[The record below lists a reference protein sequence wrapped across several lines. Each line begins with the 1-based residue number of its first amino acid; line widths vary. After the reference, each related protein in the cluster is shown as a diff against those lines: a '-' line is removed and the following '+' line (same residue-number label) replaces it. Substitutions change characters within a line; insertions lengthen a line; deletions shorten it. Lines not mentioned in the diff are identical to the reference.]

1 MTRLSAT
8 ERRTGDA
15 APHGT
20 KTGPNRRTPLAWPN
34 RTANAFTQATSLWF
48 LLCLAI
54 WPSAQAE
61 GLADSATI
69 DDCQYAD
76 NASSQAAW
84 EPMGAT
90 APAVAGLID
99 GRKVL
104 RLPCNFAGTRIE
116 RASWDKKVNLDLVSC
131 KGIQFKLLCR
141 DASPVSYFSI
151 YFQSGEGWYHGSFFP
166 EVTNGWNIIS
176 IDKMETSAEGKP
188 AGWGHIQTLRISA
201 WRGRDA
207 DTEFYLSDLRKTD
220 QLGVDASVAIVRG
233 ESAAR
238 YSPGE
243 ARSVEQF
250 TEAVARNLRAVDV
263 GCAVISD
270 LDVTAER
277 LNQAK
282 LVILPHNPSM
292 PEAVQEELV
301 RYMNNGGKLLAF
313 YSVPEKLRAALR
325 IEGGQHV
332 KAQHPGHFSTIRFRT
347 NALAGAP
354 TSVGQQSW
362 NINAVQPG
370 ASAGRVFADWL
381 DEKGQPTGYAAVL
394 GSTNWLVMTH
404 VLLPDDAANK
414 GRMLLAMVGH
424 LAPGIWR
431 QAAEASIGRIGMIG
445 GFTNYNQAV
454 SQISASAGSDTRVA
468 KALADA
474 RALRESAI
482 ERTSEQKFGEATD
495 QAAAAGERLNEAFC
509 MAQKPLPGE
518 FRAFWCHSAFG
529 VDGMEWDEAIRRL
542 AENGFTAIVPNMLWG
557 GAAFYESKV
566 LPVASEAVKRGDQI
580 TQCLAACRKYGLQV
594 HVWKVNWNLGSAAPK
609 ALIDKMRVEGRLQA
623 SSEGK
628 EEPWLCPSHPE
639 NQKLEID
646 SMVEIVRNYG
656 VEGIHFDYIRY
667 PDGDHCF
674 CGGCRERFQRATG
687 AEIRKWPQDVA
698 AGTPLRQRWLDWRR
712 GNITAVVKA
721 TSEQARAIRSR
732 IKLSAAVFPNW
743 TTDRDGV
750 GQDWKLWCEQGYL
763 DFVCPMDYTPSNRRF
778 ENLVAQQVQWAG
790 KIPCYP
796 GIGVSASSSS
806 FGVDRVIE
814 QIKIT
819 RGYNTRGFIIFN
831 YGVAESRDLVP
842 MLGLGI
848 TGKPVTSDR

>member
-8 ERRTGDA
+8 QRHPGDA
-15 APHGT
+15 APHRT
-20 KTGPNRRTPLAWPN
+20 QTRPSRRTQSAWPTG
-34 RTANAFTQATSLWF
+34 TANAFKQVTFLWF
-48 LLCLAI
+48 LGCLIFWA
-54 WPSAQAE
+54 SAHSK

-69 DDCQYAD
+69 DECQYAD
-76 NASSQAAW
+76 NASTQAAW

-90 APAVAGLID
+90 APAAAGQID

-104 RLPCNFAGTRIE
+104 RLPCNFADAKIE
-116 RASWDKKVNLDLVSC
+116 RASWDRKVSLDLVSC

-141 DASPVSYFSI
+141 DTSPVSYFSI
-151 YFQSGEGWYHGSFFP
+151 YFQSGEGWYHGTFFP
-166 EVTNGWNIIS
+166 ELTNGWNIIS
-176 IDKMETSAEGKP
+176 IDKIQTSAEGKP
-188 AGWGHIQTLRISA
+188 GGWEHIQTLRISA
-201 WRGRDA
+201 WRGSDA
-207 DTEFYLSDLRKTD
+207 NTEFYLSDLRKTD

-238 YSPGE
+238 HSPGE

-250 TEAVARNLRAVDV
+250 TESVARNLRTVDL

-270 LDVTAER
+270 LDLTAER
-277 LNQAK
+277 LKQAK
-282 LVILPHNPSM
+282 LVVLPHNPSM
-292 PEAVQEELV
+292 PEAVQEELI
-301 RYMNNGGKLLAF
+301 RYINNGGKLLAF
-313 YSVPEKLRAALR
+313 YSVPEKLRTALR

-332 KAQHPGHFSTIRFRT
+332 TARHPGYFSTIRFRT
-347 NALAGAP
+347 NALPGAP
-354 TSVGQQSW
+354 ESVGQQSW
-362 NINAVQPG
+362 NINALQPS
-370 ASAGRVFADWL
+370 ADAGRVFADWM

-404 VLLPDDAANK
+404 VLLADDAANK
-414 GRMLLAMVGH
+414 SRMLLAMAGH
-424 LAPGIWR
+424 LAPELWR
-431 QAAEASIGRIGMIG
+431 QAAEAGVGRIGMIG
-445 GFTNYNQAV
+445 GFTNYDQAV
-454 SQISASAGSDTRVA
+454 GQIARWGRSDRRVT
-468 KALADA
+468 KALADT
-474 RALRESAI
+474 RTLRESAI
-482 ERTSEQKFGEATD
+482 KRTSEQKFGEATD
-495 QAAAAGERLNEAFC
+495 QAAAGSERLKEAFC

-529 VDGMEWDEAIRRL
+529 VDGLEWDEAVRRL

-566 LPVASEAVKRGDQI
+566 LPVASEAATRGDQI

-594 HVWKVNWNLGSAAPK
+594 HVWKVNWNLGAAAPK
-609 ALIDKMRVEGRLQA
+609 ALIDKMRAEGRLQA

-628 EEPWLCPSHPE
+628 EELWLCPSHPG

-656 VEGIHFDYIRY
+656 VDGIHFDYIRY

-674 CGGCRERFQRATG
+674 CAGCRERFQSATG
-687 AEIRKWPQDVA
+687 TAIQKWPQDVGPGA
-698 AGTPLRQRWLDWRR
+698 PLRQQWLDWRR
-712 GNITAVVKA
+712 SNITAVVKA
-721 TSEQARAIRSR
+721 TSEQARAMQPK

-743 TTDRDGV
+743 TSDRDGV
-750 GQDWKLWCEQGYL
+750 GQDWKLWCEKGYL

-778 ENLVAQQVQWAG
+778 ENMVTQQVQWAG
-790 KIPCYP
+790 KTPCYP
-796 GIGVSASSSS
+796 GIGVSASSSA

-819 RGYNTRGFIIFN
+819 RDHSTRGFIIFN
-831 YGVAESRDLVP
+831 YGVAESKDLVP

-848 TGKPVTSDR
+848 TAR